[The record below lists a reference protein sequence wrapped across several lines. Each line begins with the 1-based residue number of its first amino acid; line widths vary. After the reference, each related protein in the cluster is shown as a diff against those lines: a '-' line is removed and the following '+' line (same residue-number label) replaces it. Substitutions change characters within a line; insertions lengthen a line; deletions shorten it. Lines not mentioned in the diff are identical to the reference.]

1 MIYCLSGELAELDT
15 VNMTAVI
22 DCGGVGF
29 LLSVTGNT
37 VTHLS
42 NPGVGAKVKV
52 YTYMAVREDAME
64 LYGFCTEEE
73 LKLFKMLISISGV
86 GPKAAVSV
94 LSVLSPDAFISA
106 VAAEDSKAISRAP
119 GVGAKTAARIVLEL
133 RDKVA
138 KNFYSSSSSA
148 KGEVAHSAGKTGI
161 SAGSN
166 LSDAGDALAVLG
178 YSRSEA
184 LSALAG
190 LDASLPTE
198 ELIRLAL
205 AKLMKG

>member
-1 MIYCLSGELAELDT
+1 MIYCLSGELLELDA

-42 NPGVGAKVKV
+42 NPGEGAKVKV

-94 LSVLSPDAFISA
+94 LSVLSPEAFISA

-138 KNFYSSSSSA
+138 KNFYSSSAAGNAAPAAA
-148 KGEVAHSAGKTGI
+148 KMSTPG
-161 SAGSN
+161 GSN

-184 LSALAG
+184 VSALAG
-190 LDASLPTE
+190 LDPSLPSE

>member
-1 MIYCLSGELAELDT
+1 MFYYISGKLAKLDGSF
-15 VNMTAVI
+15 AVV
-22 DCGGVGF
+22 DAGGVGF
-29 LLSVTGNT
+29 KMTISKSTYYRLSGNNEAPT
-37 VTHLS
+37 VKL
-42 NPGVGAKVKV
+42 

-73 LKLFKMLISISGV
+73 LKRFKMLISISGV

-133 RDKVA
+133 RDKIA

-148 KGEVAHSAGKTGI
+148 KGEVAPSAGKIGI

>member
-1 MIYCLSGELAELDT
+1 
-15 VNMTAVI
+15 
-22 DCGGVGF
+22 
-29 LLSVTGNT
+29 
-37 VTHLS
+37 
-42 NPGVGAKVKV
+42 
-52 YTYMAVREDAME
+52 ME

-138 KNFYSSSSSA
+138 KNFYSSSASA

>member
-1 MIYCLSGELAELDT
+1 MIYCLSGELAELDA

-138 KNFYSSSSSA
+138 KNFYSSSA
-148 KGEVAHSAGKTGI
+148 KGEVAPSAGKTGI

>member
-1 MIYCLSGELAELDT
+1 MIYCLSGELAELDS

-138 KNFYSSSSSA
+138 KNFYSSSA
-148 KGEVAHSAGKTGI
+148 KGEVAPSAGKTGI